1 MGVIFD
7 KLFFVKRLADAG
19 MFTRPQAEALS
30 EAFHQAVAESVA
42 TKQDVDAC
50 RTDIQHEVALFRSET
65 KADLAEFRSE
75 TKADLAELRSETKAE
90 SAELR
95 SEMKANLAELRSEM
109 KIGFAELRSG
119 NAETRVWTV
128 SVGATIIAVLAAIK
142 YFG

>member
-19 MFTRPQAEALS
+19 TFTRPQAEALS

-42 TKQDVDAC
+42 TKQDVDTC

-65 KADLAEFRSE
+65 KADLAELRSE
-75 TKADLAELRSETKAE
+75 TKAD
-90 SAELR
+90 
-95 SEMKANLAELRSEM
+95 LAELRSEM